1 MAQQSPV
8 RLMLRLH
15 SGVKD
20 IDRTVN
26 LVRDVLMSGVPE
38 VGDEIA
44 VDAGE
49 TRLIPV
55 AKRHWSFD
63 GKAIVRLRDVVVDP
77 YADTRL
83 TAQEV
88 CWHSGPEGDPD
99 DLLRA
104 DGWRDE

>member
-49 TRLIPV
+49 TRLVPV
-55 AKRHWSFD
+55 AKR
-63 GKAIVRLRDVVVDP
+63 
-77 YADTRL
+77 
-83 TAQEV
+83 
-88 CWHSGPEGDPD
+88 HSGPEGDPD